1 MKVLIR
7 QIESFITEQMIDIN
21 LEFPDKI
28 TSSFLDEL
36 QEKFDAD
43 DYELIGEYKMLER
56 VSYDACEIYDENGK
70 QLIRPKDGIY
80 AGLCN

>member
-70 QLIRPKDGIY
+70 QLIYLKDEIYTGI
-80 AGLCN
+80 